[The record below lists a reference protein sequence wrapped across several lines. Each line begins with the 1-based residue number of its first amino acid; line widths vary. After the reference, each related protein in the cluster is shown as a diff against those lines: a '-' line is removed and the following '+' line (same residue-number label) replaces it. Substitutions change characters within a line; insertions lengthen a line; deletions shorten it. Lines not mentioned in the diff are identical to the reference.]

1 MKLIVFLAM
10 FASFLLGDTVYLRDG
25 SEMTGRMHGFASK
38 GKLVVFEK
46 DDGEM
51 MKIRSKRVDRI
62 VDNDGDVIFRPSKML
77 GVGLKKK
84 LIVTLMSGIVII
96 HLIATLY

>member
-46 DDGEM
+46 EGGEM
-51 MKIRSKRVDRI
+51 MKIRSRKVDRI
-62 VDNDGDVIFRPSKML
+62 VDNDGDIIFRPSKML
-77 GVGLKKK
+77 GMGLKKK
-84 LIVTLMSGIVII
+84 LIITLMSGIVII
-96 HLIATLY
+96 LVFEVF

>member
-1 MKLIVFLAM
+1 M
-10 FASFLLGDTVYLRDG
+10 FASFLLGDTIYLLDG

-77 GVGLKKK
+77 GLGLKKK
-84 LIVTLMSGIVII
+84 LIVTLMSGIVIM
-96 HLIATLY
+96 HLIAALY

>member
-1 MKLIVFLAM
+1 M

-25 SEMTGRMHGFASK
+25 SEMTGRMHGFESK

-51 MKIRSKRVDRI
+51 MKIRSRKVDRI

-77 GVGLKKK
+77 GLGLKKK

>member
-62 VDNDGDVIFRPSKML
+62 VDNDGDIIFRPSKML
-77 GVGLKKK
+77 GMGLKKK
-84 LIVTLMSGIVII
+84 LIITLMSGIVII
-96 HLIATLY
+96 LVFEVF

>member
-1 MKLIVFLAM
+1 M

>member
-1 MKLIVFLAM
+1 LKRIAFLAM
-10 FASFLLGDTVYLRDG
+10 FASFLQGDTIYLKDG

-46 DDGEM
+46 ESGEM
-51 MKIRSKRVDRI
+51 MKIRSRKVGRI

-84 LIVTLMSGIVII
+84 LSLTLMSCIVII
-96 HLIATLY
+96 IVFEAF